1 MHEKEKAPRRASDG
15 TTSAHHTSAASTT
28 APAYDRSQIARQLL
42 DAERL
47 CTPAAGVTPR
57 YPSVGLDEA
66 YEVQWTNI
74 RARQDVGARIVGHK
88 VGLTSVAMREQM
100 GVSEPDSGV
109 LLEDMAILDG
119 GVLRTGDLLVPRV
132 ETEFGFRLGHDL
144 AGGEIDLARAR
155 SAVSEIFLAL
165 EIIDSRFGAWDLTVI
180 DSIADNASSAR
191 FVVGSPVS
199 APVRWDLRD
208 TSVSL
213 RIDGAERAQGVGG
226 AVMGDP
232 VRALVWL
239 AHRLHRCGR
248 RLHAGDLV
256 LAGSVHASVAL
267 RPGQHI
273 EAWSPPWPPVGF
285 RTV

>member
-15 TTSAHHTSAASTT
+15 TTSAHNTSAASTS

-47 CTPAAGVTPR
+47 CAPTAGVTPR
-57 YPSVGLDEA
+57 YPSVTLDEA
-66 YEVQWTNI
+66 YEVQWANI
-74 RARQDVGARIVGHK
+74 RARQDAGARIVGHK
-88 VGLTSVAMREQM
+88 VGLTSAAMREQM

-109 LLEDMAILDG
+109 LLEGMAIPDG
-119 GVLRTGDLLVPRV
+119 GVLRAADLLVPRV
-132 ETEFGFRLGHDL
+132 EAEFGFRLGRDL
-144 AGGEIDLARAR
+144 DGGEIDVARAR

-165 EIIDSRFGAWDLTVI
+165 EIIDSRFGGWDLTVL

-191 FVVGSPVS
+191 FVVG
-199 APVRWDLRD
+199 APVAAPVHWDLRD
-208 TSVSL
+208 SPVSL
-213 RIDGAERAQGVGG
+213 RIDGAGWAQGVGG

-273 EAWSPPWPPVGF
+273 EACSPQWPPVAL
-285 RTV
+285 RTT